1 MNESEIEEGDN
12 LLTVFYRQFPVGKD
26 EVPLVMQHTHFSQA
40 KSWENL
46 LKDADGK
53 KSGCDIVSLT
63 HSPKNVG
70 SCNNQFMFYT
80 KGSNEHGTPC
90 FKTLRRTDGNWQ
102 DLANELRDYCN
113 TYIPPHTLISISL
126 YEDKHPNEDQGINAC
141 ITHTAGSDP

>member
-12 LLTVFYRQFPVGKD
+12 LLTVFYRNHAVGRD
-26 EVPLVMQHTHFSQA
+26 EVPLVLQHTHFSQA
-40 KSWENL
+40 HSWEKL
-46 LKDADGK
+46 LKDANAK

-80 KGSNEHGTPC
+80 KGSSEHGTPT
-90 FKTLRRTDGNWQ
+90 FKILRRDDGNWT

-113 TYIPPHTLISISL
+113 TYIPPHCLISVSL
-126 YEDKHPNEDQGINAC
+126 
-141 ITHTAGSDP
+141 